1 MRALELLHFLAAL
14 DDEGNLTP
22 LGEIMAEFP
31 LDPQLAKMLIVSPEF
46 GCSNEMLSLTA
57 MLSVPNVFMRPA
69 NAKKEADLAKAQF
82 THPDG
87 DHLTM
92 LNVYHAYK
100 TNESNAKDWC
110 WQNFLNFR
118 SLNQADN
125 VRTQL
130 KRNMEKFD
138 LELVSTAFEDKNYW
152 NNIRQA
158 LTCGFFMQVAHK
170 EGEKGSYM
178 TVKDN
183 QVVRLH
189 LSCGLDTT
197 PEWVLYN
204 EFVLTTANVS
214 GFSFTVLELE
224 MAKHRKRA

>member
-1 MRALELLHFLAAL
+1 
-14 DDEGNLTP
+14 
-22 LGEIMAEFP
+22 
-31 LDPQLAKMLIVSPEF
+31 MLIVSPEF
-46 GCSNEMLSLTA
+46 ACSNEMLSLTA

-69 NAKKEADLAKAQF
+69 AQRKEADLAKAQF

-100 TNESNAKDWC
+100 QNEHDAKNWC
-110 WQNFLNFR
+110 WQNYLNQR
-118 SLNQADN
+118 SLAQADN

-130 KRNMEKFD
+130 KRAMEKFD
-138 LELVSTAFEDKNYW
+138 LELVSTAFDDKNYW

-170 EGEKGSYM
+170 EGEKGSYL

-197 PEWVLYN
+197 PEWVVYN

-214 GFSFTVLELE
+214 CFPFF
-224 MAKHRKRA
+224 

>member
-1 MRALELLHFLAAL
+1 
-14 DDEGNLTP
+14 
-22 LGEIMAEFP
+22 
-31 LDPQLAKMLIVSPEF
+31 
-46 GCSNEMLSLTA
+46 
-57 MLSVPNVFMRPA
+57 MRPA
-69 NAKKEADLAKAQF
+69 SQKKEADLAKAQF

-100 TNESNAKDWC
+100 TNEADAKNWC
-110 WQNFLNFR
+110 WQNYLNHR
-118 SLNQADN
+118 SLIQADN

-130 KRNMEKFD
+130 KRSMEKYD
-138 LELVSTAFEDKNYW
+138 LELVSTAWEDKNYW

-170 EGEKGSYM
+170 EGERGNYM

-189 LSCGLDTT
+189 LSCGLDHT

-204 EFVLTTANVS
+204 EFVLTTANFIRTVTEVRPEWLMEYAPQYFDPA
-214 GFSFTVLELE
+214 GFPENSETRRALQRVLNKKTGKGVNGAGTGAAGDREKKKKKRKAEL
-224 MAKHRKRA
+224 

>member
-1 MRALELLHFLAAL
+1 MRALELLHYLAAL
-14 DDEGNLTP
+14 DDDGNLTP
-22 LGEIMAEFP
+22 LGSIMAEFP

-46 GCSNEMLSLTA
+46 GCSNEILSLTA

-69 NAKKEADLAKAQF
+69 SQRKEADLAKAQF

-100 TNESNAKDWC
+100 SNEGDAKNWC
-110 WQNFLNFR
+110 WQNYLNQR
-118 SLNQADN
+118 SLAQADN

-130 KRNMEKFD
+130 KRAMEKFD
-138 LELVSTAFEDKNYW
+138 LELCSTAWEDRNYW

-158 LTCGFFMQVAHK
+158 LTCGFFMHVAHK

-183 QVVRLH
+183 QVSPRALWRF
-189 LSCGLDTT
+189 SSD
-197 PEWVLYN
+197 N
-204 EFVLTTANVS
+204 FVGCTTA
-214 GFSFTVLELE
+214 SFLRLRHYT
-224 MAKHRKRA
+224 